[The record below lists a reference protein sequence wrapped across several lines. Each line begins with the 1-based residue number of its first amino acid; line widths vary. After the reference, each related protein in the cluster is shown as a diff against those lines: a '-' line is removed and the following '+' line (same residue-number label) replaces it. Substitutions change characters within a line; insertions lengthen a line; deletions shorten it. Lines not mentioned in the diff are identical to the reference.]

1 MLKKHP
7 RGTLQNR
14 YRQAQQKHVARVKHI
29 VHKKPLFTIPLATM
43 MVLLVLGMVALLVLN
58 GGTPKLR
65 TSDSN
70 IVILDYDKKRQT
82 VPTRAKTVGEL
93 LGKLHISLNTGDI
106 VEPSRDTPID
116 GDNFRINVYRATPVT
131 VIDGEHKTFAYSAA
145 ATPRSIVRQAG
156 VQVYPEDRLTLLPT
170 YNFLQDS
177 SIGQRVVIDRATPI
191 NVNLYGTPV
200 AIRTHAKTV
209 ADLLKEK
216 KIVLREG
223 DTVQPTASTL
233 LTANAQVFVTH
244 KGKQVTSVEV
254 PIDMPTEQVDDD
266 SLTFGTT
273 AVRQQG
279 APGKKLVTYEIEL
292 QNGVEISRRV
302 IQEVVSQEPVK
313 QIVAKGTY
321 VDISKDRTSVMLA
334 AGISRSDF
342 TYVDYIVEHESRW
355 NPTAKNASSG
365 AYGLCQALPGSK
377 MASAGSDWS
386 SNPVTQLKWC
396 NSYATGKYGGW
407 AGAYNYWV
415 SHRYW

>member
-1 MLKKHP
+1 MPKNHTH
-7 RGTLQNR
+7 GTLRTR
-14 YRQAQQKHVARVKHI
+14 YRHAQRKHVDRVKRI
-29 VHKKPLFTIPLATM
+29 VYKKPLFTIPIATI
-43 MVLLVLGMVALLVLN
+43 MVLLVLGMVALLVVN
-58 GGTPKLR
+58 GGTPKLKP
-65 TSDSN
+65 SDSN

-93 LGKLHISLNTGDI
+93 LNRLHITMNTGDI
-106 VEPSRDTPID
+106 VEPSRDTEID

-131 VIDGEHKTFAYSAA
+131 IIDSGHKTFAYSAA

-191 NVNLYGTPV
+191 NVNLYGTPIAV
-200 AIRTHAKTV
+200 RTHAKTV

-223 DTVQPTASTL
+223 DTVQPSARTP

-254 PIDMPTEQVDDD
+254 PIDMPTEEVEDN

-279 APGKKLVTYEIEL
+279 APGKKIVTYEIEL
-292 QNGVEISRRV
+292 QNGIEISRRV

-321 VDISKDRTSVMLA
+321 VDIAKDRTSVMLA
-334 AGISRSDF
+334 AGIARSDF
-342 TYVDYIVEHESRW
+342 TYVDYIIEHESHW

-365 AYGLCQALPGSK
+365 AYGLCQALPGGK

-396 NSYATGKYGGW
+396 SGYASGKYGGW